1 MHIGVLLSYF
11 GLLALS
17 LAYENL
23 ALKKPTYQGHLT
35 CGSNAS
41 LYDASNAVDGLKSDL
56 SISGGQCV
64 CYGGGQTTTWWVNL
78 TSILSIHHVTI
89 YYMTDNYPWGP
100 SSAYTRTFLGFSLYI
115 SNTTDRSQGTL
126 CFKDSNYSSSTIPP
140 VFNITCPVHGQ
151 YVIYYNE
158 RLANV
163 SYPPDYYLYGAY
175 NLLCEVEVYG
185 CPIPGFYGS
194 NCSIPCPDPNC
205 HLCHIEPGTCN
216 GCKPGYQGHQ
226 CKQECDYG
234 FYGQNC
240 IYNCVSTCDG
250 CNNIDGGCDYGCKPG
265 WKGVDCS
272 ETCLDGTYGHNCNN
286 TCGNCLNVTEC
297 FHTNGT
303 CLTGCDQ
310 GYTGDLCETR
320 CANGTYGSMCNN
332 TCGHCINEDVCI
344 HTNGTCLNGCESGF
358 VGPLC
363 KTRCDEGY
371 YGTGCS
377 QVCGFCKNAVGCHHA
392 NGTCLTGC
400 ESGYIGDM
408 CKTPCENGTYGYDCN
423 NTCGHC
429 TDKESCFHTNGT
441 CLFGCNPGY
450 MGELCKTACR
460 QGTFGKEC
468 NATCGNCLGECEHI
482 SGICLN
488 GCTPGYIGPLCRTP
502 CSSGKYGE
510 DCNNTCGI
518 CSEQDDCSHV
528 NGTCFSGCDLGYTGA
543 LCKTQ
548 CSDGTYGKECEDTCG
563 YCAGPDVCNHTN
575 GSCPNGCEAGYQGIL
590 CKAQC
595 MNGTYGHN
603 CSNTCGHCLDDGYC
617 FHVNGTCPLG
627 CDSGYT
633 GDLCNLHCDA
643 GTFGKD
649 CNSTCGHC
657 VDEETCFHING
668 TCLDGCVSGFTGEQ
682 CKTACAE
689 GFYGN
694 ACSYVC
700 GHCVVHEGC
709 HHINGSCLGGCTPG
723 YIGIKCDRPCDDG
736 TYGQECKGICGNC
749 LEDKS
754 CSHTNG
760 TCLNGCEAGY
770 FGDLCKTAC
779 VHGTY
784 GKECTSKCGNC
795 LNTSGCDH
803 INGSCLT
810 GCAPGYVGYLCKT
823 PCENGYYGIECNS
836 TCGHCSFQNDCFH
849 ENGTCFNGCEL
860 GYSGDLC
867 QNACSNGTYGKE
879 CNNTCG
885 NCLDQDECH
894 HINGTCV
901 KGCDPG
907 YLGDLCKTAC
917 NSGAYGI
924 ECNSTCGYC
933 FDGTS
938 CSHVDGTCLN
948 GCNPGFIGAMCRKR
962 VLEILSFEATSLVV
976 REGTPFEMRFS
987 FRNMTEC
994 EFQWFHGDYEVT
1006 NTSTRYAMT
1015 MSKTDNGTSILTLHI
1030 GKSLKRDEGHWK
1042 IRVSSHGTFLARNL
1056 SIIVIPRLVLVMEPM
1071 FDFSIEEGEQLTI
1084 ECIIQNPESLANIEN
1099 GSLALTKGGFN
1110 LTPSSNTQLS
1120 VTWHKETSV
1129 VDDSGVYTCLYTTYP
1144 DPVSVSV
1151 YATVIAQEQ
1160 KRCNSDISNDI
1171 QWNTTLAGTI
1181 KKEPCPPNQKGIATR
1196 QCNVEGIWE
1205 PPNLINCTS
1214 EAFLNASS
1222 ELDTILEDGITDP
1235 EKTSK
1240 TIDNTLHLMNNLTS
1254 STPELSAGDISSSI
1268 DILEKIVNVT
1278 HSSGSS
1284 IAKEVFFSVIDN
1296 VLSSNNSE
1304 SWNAVSEKT
1313 EKDASSL
1320 LKSIDRLSEVV
1331 IQNDNISATQF
1342 TGSNFELTINKTKI
1356 DETGIRFPEVTSK
1369 NSTEVSDTVSTFFEL
1384 VKQKRKTDKAMG
1396 YVAVI
1401 YKNIADILPA
1411 SSERPDDTEK
1421 PSQKKA
1427 FVNSRVL
1434 SLTTQ
1439 ANIGSLN
1446 PPLKL
1451 TFQNVQT
1458 TSLSGMRP
1466 LCVSWNF
1473 STKKWSEQGCI
1484 LVKRDIKGTVCECDH
1499 LTNFAILMRPY
1510 SSDTEDEQSLKTISL
1525 VGVILSIIFIAL
1537 TFIIYILTWRFIKS
1551 DQNIMMLNLCV
1562 SLVLAY
1568 VVFISSVEEKDNEGS
1583 CVAITAVLHYL
1594 FLATFFNMLGMG
1606 LYYFMSITVTY
1617 YAMYVANNFK
1627 SKSRIHWIL
1636 VGTWGIPFVIVMI
1649 GLGSF
1654 WGEGYHLRFY
1664 CWLSSESGSLYLFIV
1679 PVCLIAVI
1687 NILIIVSLVR
1697 VLCATSAMANSSL
1710 KKKAASGL
1718 RSLGTL
1724 LPVLGVTWLF
1734 GILAVNEKADAFQY
1748 IFVIANSLQGF
1759 FIFTSHVLLNKKVM
1773 LALRKKYPVLNTLV
1787 SFVESS
1793 KEESSS
1799 VSKTNS
1805 STEPHSALLTS
1816 KKRTF
1821 FVRYFGKN
1829 TKRNK
1834 VQKSESFLTEKTLST
1849 DCTIS
1854 DATGNSV
1861 EISENVP
1868 DTNKLQLIVE
1878 EDSPKRRFKFSL
1890 NINPWKKK
1898 YTVTGM

>member
-1 MHIGVLLSYF
+1 MNTAILLPYF

-17 LAYENL
+17 LAYENI
-23 ALKKPTYQGHLT
+23 ALRKPAYQQSQYIVYHD
-35 CGSNAS
+35 AS
-41 LYDASNAVDGLKSDL
+41 LTEASNAVDGLKSNL
-56 SISGGQCV
+56 SYFGQCAFS
-64 CYGGGQTTTWWVNL
+64 GKDKETATWWVNL
-78 TSILSIHHVTI
+78 TSIHSIHHVTI
-89 YYMTDNYPWGP
+89 YYMTNNALWGP
-100 SSAYTRTFLGFSLYI
+100 SSPYTRTFLGFSLYI
-115 SNTTDRSQGTL
+115 SNTTEKSQGTL
-126 CFKDSNYSSSTIPP
+126 CFKDSNYNASTIPP
-140 VFNITCPVHGQ
+140 VVNITCPVHGQ

-158 RLANV
+158 RLAGV
-163 SYPPDYYLYGAY
+163 SYPPDYYSFGAEH
-175 NLLCEVEVYG
+175 LLCEVEVYG
-185 CPIPGFYGS
+185 CSLLGLDGS
-194 NCSIPCPDPNC
+194 NCSISCPDPYCRQCN
-205 HLCHIEPGTCN
+205 IEPDTCQ
-216 GCKPGYQGHQ
+216 GCKPGYRGHQ
-226 CKQECDYG
+226 CELECDYG

-250 CNNIDGGCDYGCKPG
+250 CNNIDGGCDNGCKPG

-286 TCGNCLNVTEC
+286 TCGNCLNVNEC

-303 CLTGCDQ
+303 CLTGCDP

-320 CANGTYGSMCNN
+320 CDNGTYGNECNN

-363 KTRCDEGY
+363 KTQGVKIRVWRGA
-371 YGTGCS
+371 CS
-377 QVCGFCKNAVGCHHA
+377 QVCGLCKNTVDCHHV

-408 CKTPCENGTYGYDCN
+408 CKTPCENGTYGSNCNNTCGYCINEDVCFHKNGTCLNGCESGYMGGLCKTRCNEGYFGTECSQVCGWCRNTVDCHHVNGTCLTGCESGYICDMCKTPCENGTYGNDCN

-429 TDKESCFHTNGT
+429 ADKESCFHSNGT
-441 CLFGCNPGY
+441 CLVGCDPGY
-450 MGELCKTACR
+450 VGELCKTTCS

-468 NATCGNCLGECEHI
+468 NASCGNCLGECDHI
-482 SGICLN
+482 SETCLN
-488 GCTPGYIGPLCRTP
+488 GCTPGYIGPLCRTL

-510 DCNNTCGI
+510 DCNNTCGY
-518 CSEQDDCSHV
+518 CSDQNDCSHV
-528 NGTCFSGCDLGYTGA
+528 NGTCFSGCDLGYIGA
-543 LCKTQ
+543 LCKT
-548 CSDGTYGKECEDTCG
+548 
-563 YCAGPDVCNHTN
+563 
-575 GSCPNGCEAGYQGIL
+575 
-590 CKAQC
+590 
-595 MNGTYGHN
+595 
-603 CSNTCGHCLDDGYC
+603 
-617 FHVNGTCPLG
+617 
-627 CDSGYT
+627 
-633 GDLCNLHCDA
+633 
-643 GTFGKD
+643 
-649 CNSTCGHC
+649 
-657 VDEETCFHING
+657 
-668 TCLDGCVSGFTGEQ
+668 
-682 CKTACAE
+682 
-689 GFYGN
+689 
-694 ACSYVC
+694 
-700 GHCVVHEGC
+700 
-709 HHINGSCLGGCTPG
+709 
-723 YIGIKCDRPCDDG
+723 
-736 TYGQECKGICGNC
+736 
-749 LEDKS
+749 
-754 CSHTNG
+754 
-760 TCLNGCEAGY
+760 
-770 FGDLCKTAC
+770 
-779 VHGTY
+779 
-784 GKECTSKCGNC
+784 
-795 LNTSGCDH
+795 
-803 INGSCLT
+803 
-810 GCAPGYVGYLCKT
+810 
-823 PCENGYYGIECNS
+823 
-836 TCGHCSFQNDCFH
+836 
-849 ENGTCFNGCEL
+849 
-860 GYSGDLC
+860 
-867 QNACSNGTYGKE
+867 ACSNGTYGKE

-885 NCLDQDECH
+885 YCLDQDECH

-933 FDGTS
+933 LDGTS

-976 REGTPFEMRFS
+976 RECTPFEMRLS

-1006 NTSTRYAMT
+1006 NTSTRYAMA

-1056 SIIVIPRLVLVMEPM
+1056 SIIVIPRLVLVMEPQ
-1071 FDFSIEEGEQLTI
+1071 FDFSIEKGEHLTI
-1084 ECIIQNPESLANIEN
+1084 ECTIQNPESLANIEN
-1099 GSLALTKGGFN
+1099 GSLALTKGGSN

-1120 VTWHKETSV
+1120 VTWHKGTSV

-1151 YATVIAQEQ
+1151 YATVISQEQ

-1171 QWNTTLAGTI
+1171 QWNTTLAGIT
-1181 KKEPCPPNQKGIATR
+1181 KREPCPPKQKGIATR

-1205 PPNLINCTS
+1205 PPNLINCTT

-1235 EKTSK
+1235 EKTSE

-1268 DILEKIVNVT
+1268 DILDKIVNVT
-1278 HSSGSS
+1278 NSSGSS
-1284 IAKEVFFSVIDN
+1284 IAKEIFFSVVDN

-1320 LKSIDRLSEVV
+1320 LKNIDRLSEVV

-1369 NSTEVSDTVSTFFEL
+1369 NSTEGSDTVSTFFEL
-1384 VKQKRKTDKAMG
+1384 GKQKRKTDKAMG

-1411 SSERPDDTEK
+1411 NSERPDDTEK

-1525 VGVILSIIFIAL
+1525 FGVILSIIFIAL

-1568 VVFISSVEEKDNEGS
+1568 VVFISSVEQKDNEGL

-1636 VGTWGIPFVIVMI
+1636 VGTWG
-1649 GLGSF
+1649 
-1654 WGEGYHLRFY
+1654 
-1664 CWLSSESGSLYLFIV
+1664 
-1679 PVCLIAVI
+1679 
-1687 NILIIVSLVR
+1687 
-1697 VLCATSAMANSSL
+1697 
-1710 KKKAASGL
+1710 K
-1718 RSLGTL
+1718 
-1724 LPVLGVTWLF
+1724 
-1734 GILAVNEKADAFQY
+1734 Y
-1748 IFVIANSLQGF
+1748 IFNHHSF
-1759 FIFTSHVLLNKKVM
+1759 F
-1773 LALRKKYPVLNTLV
+1773 
-1787 SFVESS
+1787 
-1793 KEESSS
+1793 
-1799 VSKTNS
+1799 
-1805 STEPHSALLTS
+1805 
-1816 KKRTF
+1816 
-1821 FVRYFGKN
+1821 
-1829 TKRNK
+1829 
-1834 VQKSESFLTEKTLST
+1834 
-1849 DCTIS
+1849 
-1854 DATGNSV
+1854 
-1861 EISENVP
+1861 NV
-1868 DTNKLQLIVE
+1868 
-1878 EDSPKRRFKFSL
+1878 
-1890 NINPWKKK
+1890 
-1898 YTVTGM
+1898 

>member
-1 MHIGVLLSYF
+1 MHIWVLLSYF

-23 ALKKPTYQGHLT
+23 ALKKPTYQQDPYY
-35 CGSNAS
+35 GSDAS
-41 LYDASNAVDGLKSDL
+41 LYEASNAVDGLKSDL
-56 SISGGQCV
+56 SDYGGQCV
-64 CYGGGQTTTWWVNL
+64 YSGGGQTVTWWVNL
-78 TSILSIHHVTI
+78 TSILSIHHITI
-89 YYMTDNYPWGP
+89 YYMTYNAPWGTYSVFP
-100 SSAYTRTFLGFSLYI
+100 QTFLGFSLYI

-126 CFKDSNYSSSTIPP
+126 CFKDSNYTSSTIPP
-140 VFNITCPVHGQ
+140 VVNITCPVHGQ

-163 SYPPDYYLYGAY
+163 SYPPDYNNYAY

-185 CPIPGFYGS
+185 CRPIPRFDGIKCHAS
-194 NCSIPCPDPNC
+194 CPDPYCRQCNMD
-205 HLCHIEPGTCN
+205 TCQ
-216 GCKPGYQGHQ
+216 GCKPGYQGHL
-226 CKQECDYG
+226 CERACDYG
-234 FYGQNC
+234 FYGQHC
-240 IYNCVSTCDG
+240 IYICNITCDG
-250 CNNIDGGCDYGCKPG
+250 CNNINGVCDNGCKPG

-272 ETCLDGTYGHNCNN
+272 ETCVVGTYGNNCNN
-286 TCGNCLNVTEC
+286 TCGNCLIATDC

-303 CLTGCDQ
+303 CLTGCDL
-310 GYTGDLCETR
+310 GYTGDVCETR
-320 CANGTYGSMCNN
+320 CDNGTYGNECNNTCGHCIHDDVCFHTNGTCLNGCDTGYVGPLCKTCCDEGYYGAECSQVCGWCKNTVDCHHVNGTCLTGCESGYIGDMCKTSCENGTYGSNCNN
-332 TCGHCINEDVCI
+332 TCGHCINEDVCF
-344 HTNGTCLNGCESGF
+344 HTNGTCLNGCASGYME
-358 VGPLC
+358 GLC

-371 YGTGCS
+371 FGTECS
-377 QVCGFCKNAVGCHHA
+377 QVCGYCKNISDCHHA

-408 CKTPCENGTYGYDCN
+408 CKTPCENGTYGNDCN

-429 TDKESCFHTNGT
+429 ADKESCLHTNGT
-441 CLFGCNPGY
+441 CQLGCDPGY
-450 MGELCKTACR
+450 VGELCKTICS

-468 NATCGNCLGECEHI
+468 NSTCGNCQGECDHI
-482 SGICLN
+482 NGTCLN
-488 GCTPGYIGPLCRTP
+488 GCTPGYIGPLCKTL
-502 CSSGKYGE
+502 CSSGKYGK
-510 DCNNTCGI
+510 DCNNTCGF
-518 CSEQDDCSHV
+518 CSDRNDCSHV
-528 NGTCFSGCDLGYTGA
+528 NGTCFSGCDFGYTGV
-543 LCKTQ
+543 LCKT
-548 CSDGTYGKECEDTCG
+548 
-563 YCAGPDVCNHTN
+563 
-575 GSCPNGCEAGYQGIL
+575 
-590 CKAQC
+590 
-595 MNGTYGHN
+595 
-603 CSNTCGHCLDDGYC
+603 
-617 FHVNGTCPLG
+617 
-627 CDSGYT
+627 
-633 GDLCNLHCDA
+633 
-643 GTFGKD
+643 
-649 CNSTCGHC
+649 
-657 VDEETCFHING
+657 
-668 TCLDGCVSGFTGEQ
+668 
-682 CKTACAE
+682 
-689 GFYGN
+689 
-694 ACSYVC
+694 
-700 GHCVVHEGC
+700 
-709 HHINGSCLGGCTPG
+709 
-723 YIGIKCDRPCDDG
+723 
-736 TYGQECKGICGNC
+736 
-749 LEDKS
+749 
-754 CSHTNG
+754 
-760 TCLNGCEAGY
+760 
-770 FGDLCKTAC
+770 
-779 VHGTY
+779 
-784 GKECTSKCGNC
+784 
-795 LNTSGCDH
+795 
-803 INGSCLT
+803 
-810 GCAPGYVGYLCKT
+810 
-823 PCENGYYGIECNS
+823 
-836 TCGHCSFQNDCFH
+836 
-849 ENGTCFNGCEL
+849 
-860 GYSGDLC
+860 
-867 QNACSNGTYGKE
+867 ACSNGTYGKE
-879 CNNTCG
+879 CNHTCG
-885 NCLDQDECH
+885 YCLDQDDCH

-907 YLGDLCKTAC
+907 YLGDLCKIAC

-933 FDGTS
+933 LDGTS
-938 CSHVDGTCLN
+938 CSHVDGICLN
-948 GCNPGFIGAMCRKR
+948 GCDPGFIGAMCRKR
-962 VLEILSFEATSLVV
+962 VLEILSFEATSLIV
-976 REGTPFEMRFS
+976 REGTPFDMRLS
-987 FRNMTEC
+987 FRNMSEC
-994 EFQWFHGDYEVT
+994 DFQWFREDYEVT
-1006 NTSTRYAMT
+1006 NTSTRYVMA

-1042 IRVSSHGTFLARNL
+1042 IRVTSHGTFLARNL
-1056 SIIVIPRLVLVMEPM
+1056 SIIVIPRLVLIMEPM
-1071 FDFSIEEGEQLTI
+1071 FGFSIEEGEQITMR
-1084 ECIIQNPESLANIEN
+1084 CTIQNPESLINIEN
-1099 GSLALTKGGFN
+1099 GSLVLTKGGSN
-1110 LTPSSNTQLS
+1110 LTLYLVASSNTQLS
-1120 VTWHKETSV
+1120 VTWHKGTSV

-1144 DPVSVSV
+1144 DQVSVSV
-1151 YATVIAQEQ
+1151 YVTVIAQEQ
-1160 KRCNSDISNDI
+1160 KRCNSEISNDI
-1171 QWNTTLAGTI
+1171 QWNTTLAGKT
-1181 KKEPCPPNQKGIATR
+1181 KREPCPPNQKGIATR

-1205 PPNLINCTS
+1205 PPNLINCTT

-1235 EKTSK
+1235 EKTSE

-1278 HSSGSS
+1278 NSSGSS
-1284 IAKEVFFSVIDN
+1284 IAKEVFFSVVDN

-1369 NSTEVSDTVSTFFEL
+1369 NSTEGSDTFSTFFEL
-1384 VKQKRKTDKAMG
+1384 GKQKRKTDKAMG
-1396 YVAVI
+1396 YVAAI

-1411 SSERPDDTEK
+1411 SSQRPDDTEK
-1421 PSQKKA
+1421 PPQKKA

-1484 LVKRDIKGTVCECDH
+1484 LVKRDIKGTICECDH

-1510 SSDTEDEQSLKTISL
+1510 SSDTEDEQSLKTTSL

-1537 TFIIYILTWRFIKS
+1537 TVIIYILTWRFIKS

-1562 SLVLAY
+1562 SLLLAY
-1568 VVFISSVEEKDNEGS
+1568 VVFISSVEQKDNEGS

-1805 STEPHSALLTS
+1805 STEPHSALLNS

-1821 FVRYFGKN
+1821 FVRYFGN
-1829 TKRNK
+1829 STKRNK

-1849 DCTIS
+1849 DCTLS

-1861 EISENVP
+1861 DMSENVP